1 MREKA
6 RYLVFEVIS
15 EDRISFND
23 AVSAINSSIKS
34 LFGDF
39 GLASARL
46 WPVKNSWKNNRG
58 IVKVDRSFINQMKA
72 SLIVLNKI
80 NSREVIVRS
89 LFVSGTIKKAKEF
102 LENSTK

>member
-6 RYLVFEVIS
+6 RYLVFEVVS
-15 EDRISFND
+15 KDEVSFTD
-23 AVSAINSSIKS
+23 AVSAISNSIKS

-39 GLASARL
+39 GLANARL
-46 WPVKNSWKNNRG
+46 WPVKNSWKDNKG
-58 IVKVDRSFINQMKA
+58 IVKVDRSFINQTKA
-72 SLIVLNKI
+72 SFIVLNKI
-80 NSREVIVRS
+80 NSTEVIIRS